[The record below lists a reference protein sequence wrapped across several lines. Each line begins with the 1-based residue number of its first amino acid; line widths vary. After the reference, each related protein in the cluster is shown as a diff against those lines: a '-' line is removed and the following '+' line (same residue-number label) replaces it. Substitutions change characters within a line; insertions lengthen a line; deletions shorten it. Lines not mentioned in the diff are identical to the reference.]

1 MAKRVLLTI
10 VLAVLAM
17 SPAAAQEYGELAWYS
32 ARIDVADMQNSR
44 GQPLA
49 KIGAVIQQ
57 DRANFH
63 RFGIRQARDSDDG
76 IFSDRAM
83 RAALPNLVDV
93 VGGDNALETFIN
105 RRQPFDIEVYV
116 CGTPGRPSVAIVIPT
131 NVIGGHSG
139 CY

>member
-1 MAKRVLLTI
+1 MKKRVL
-10 VLAVLAM
+10 VAAVLAASAM
-17 SPAAAQEYGELAWYS
+17 SPVAAQDYGELAWYS

-76 IFSDRAM
+76 IFADRAM

-93 VGGDNALETFIN
+93 VGGNNALEALIN

-131 NVIGGHSG
+131 TAIGGHSG